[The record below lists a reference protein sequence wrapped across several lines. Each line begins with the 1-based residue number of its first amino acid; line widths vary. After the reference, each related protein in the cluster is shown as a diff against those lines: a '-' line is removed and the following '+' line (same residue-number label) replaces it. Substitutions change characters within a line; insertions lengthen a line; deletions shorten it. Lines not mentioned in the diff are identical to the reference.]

1 MRCSLKNIKTNIR
14 LGKIWVQPKE
24 YDVWT
29 GLARHLALFGVWI
42 PVLSVVCGFLLLPL
56 AAISTT
62 LVVVIV
68 AAFVPS
74 LRGIVALN
82 STMFRVKKSTP

>member
-1 MRCSLKNIKTNIR
+1 MTCGLGSL
-14 LGKIWVQPKE
+14 GIW
-24 YDVWT
+24 
-29 GLARHLALFGVWI
+29 RFFGVWI

-62 LVVVIV
+62 LVVIIV

-82 STMFRVKKSTP
+82 STMFKVNHSTP